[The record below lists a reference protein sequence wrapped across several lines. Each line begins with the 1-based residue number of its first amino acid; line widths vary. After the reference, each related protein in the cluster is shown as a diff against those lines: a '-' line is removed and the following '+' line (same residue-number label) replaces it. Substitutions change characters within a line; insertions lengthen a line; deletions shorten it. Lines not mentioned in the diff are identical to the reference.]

1 MPRGRREGREGRGRR
16 ERWQKRSGDHHK
28 ERVIK
33 GGSGG
38 RAAWIL
44 SLSSALPLPLF
55 VVMAKAK
62 KESSDGDR
70 TVRNSS
76 DQAVVV
82 KPCDGDATAKIE
94 WYRDNIYCSIST

>member
-1 MPRGRREGREGRGRR
+1 MAEAKRGNGRVDFV
-16 ERWQKRSGDHHK
+16 SFF
-28 ERVIK
+28 
-33 GGSGG
+33 
-38 RAAWIL
+38 RA
-44 SLSSALPLPLF
+44 SAPSF

-70 TVRNSS
+70 TALNSS

-94 WYRDNIYCSIST
+94 WL

>member
-1 MPRGRREGREGRGRR
+1 MDFV
-16 ERWQKRSGDHHK
+16 SFF
-28 ERVIK
+28 
-33 GGSGG
+33 
-38 RAAWIL
+38 RA
-44 SLSSALPLPLF
+44 SAPSF

-70 TVRNSS
+70 TALNSS

-94 WYRDNIYCSIST
+94 WL